1 MTARALRLAVTAATG
16 LSLLAAGGAVAAPK
30 PVCNLVSDA
39 AGDVML
45 PSAALDVVSAD
56 IATDAKKLTGVIRV
70 AKLANSDGTAPTGF
84 AYNFR
89 FKVAGSPTQF
99 YLLASNVPS
108 PIGQTTFEYGTIELN
123 RLTPLGDAKG
133 VLDLAKNEVRVTAPT
148 ALGPVTVKPG
158 TKIVDLQAITQRR
171 FVVLL
176 STADSTVIDEKRT
189 YTAGTPS
196 CVKPGA

>member
-16 LSLLAAGGAVAAPK
+16 LSLLAAGGALAAPK
-30 PVCNLVSDA
+30 PVCNLVSDPT
-39 AGDVML
+39 GDVTL

-56 IATDAKKLTGVIRV
+56 IATDAKSLTGVIRV

-89 FKVAGSPTQF
+89 FKVAGDPTQF
-99 YLLASNVPS
+99 YLLASSVPS
-108 PIGQTTFEYGTIELN
+108 PIGQTTFEYGTISLN
-123 RLTPLGDAKG
+123 RLTPLGEAKG
-133 VLDLAKNEVRVTAPT
+133 VLDLAKSEVRVTAPT
-148 ALGPVTVKPG
+148 SLGSVKVKPG
-158 TKIVDLQAITQRR
+158 TKLVDLQAITQRR

-176 STADSTVIDEKRT
+176 SSADSTVIDEKKT